1 MFIDGVSDKYDSRF
15 ERLQRE
21 PVIYVQMDT
30 TGLDAY
36 KDVITRLSILAD
48 DALVYDQIFK
58 CDASKLTKRAA
69 EVSGVSRENLM
80 DADVTFADA
89 LAEIKDMLAG
99 RLICCSNKDF
109 MLKFFEAEGL
119 LLDRDDVIDL
129 KAIVG
134 MMNHTYSRTKME
146 DVLDT
151 LLPAG
156 VDRTMPNTT
165 WERNFKMYECACALK
180 NMIS

>member
-1 MFIDGVSDKYDSRF
+1 MRI
-15 ERLQRE
+15 L
-21 PVIYVQMDT
+21 VIEDE
-30 TGLDAY
+30 A
-36 KDVITRLSILAD
+36 
-48 DALVYDQIFK
+48 AL
-58 CDASKLTKRAA
+58 
-69 EVSGVSRENLM
+69 
-80 DADVTFADA
+80 ADA

-99 RLICCSNKDF
+99 RLICCSNKYF